1 MKKLGLLLL
10 FIGIVLIAIFMIADI
25 EMTVEFWLIG
35 FVISMVVSTA
45 GFILLIADLAKA
57 IKEEKR
63 AKR

>member
-10 FIGIVLIAIFMIADI
+10 FIGIILIAIFMIADI

-45 GFILLIADLAKA
+45 GFVLLIADLAKA